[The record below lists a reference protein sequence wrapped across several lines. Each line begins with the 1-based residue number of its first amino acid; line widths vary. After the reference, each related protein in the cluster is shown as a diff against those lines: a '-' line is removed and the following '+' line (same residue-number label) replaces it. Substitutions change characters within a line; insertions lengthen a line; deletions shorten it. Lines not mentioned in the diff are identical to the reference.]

1 MIPGGWTRRRGME
14 RKEDILRWMQ
24 GKGRRM
30 DICKMSLRNKKT
42 VAGIVCGEHSAVHKS
57 GEAESRD
64 NEVKELDSC

>member
-1 MIPGGWTRRRGME
+1 
-14 RKEDILRWMQ
+14 MQ